1 MRPQDQGSPDGKN
14 RVRNTNGVNKLSSYL
29 KSKYT
34 AFVKAL
40 KTVNQQGNSAMHGCV
55 YHAEDTVPYML
66 II

>member
-1 MRPQDQGSPDGKN
+1 M
-14 RVRNTNGVNKLSSYL
+14 RNTNGVNKLSSYL

-40 KTVNQQGNSAMHGCV
+40 KTVSQQGNSAMRGCV
-55 YHAEDTVPYML
+55 YHVEDTVPYML